1 MEEKLLQIEYS
12 MNLDEISDGF
22 KLFQRK
28 YQLRRTIL
36 FTIVYVIALILG
48 IDFLIRDLNNFY
60 GYVLVGLS
68 LGLIFYAWYK
78 PVLIRRKMI
87 STISSLAEE
96 TYISEFYKDKIKIT
110 TRILPEDEQNPQ
122 ENSETEENSDSEQN
136 TDAQENAES
145 DEKSDEKNG
154 GSEKADLID
163 NSSAEDTDAE
173 SQKEEDVVTT
183 LYFGSDYLDALENET
198 MFLLFVNKRLIYI
211 YPKRCLSDKEQ
222 DKLREILKEK
232 AILN

>member
-1 MEEKLLQIEYS
+1 MEEKLLQIKYN

-28 YQLRRTIL
+28 YQLKRTIL
-36 FTIVYVIALILG
+36 FTIVYVIAFILG
-48 IDFLIRDLNNFY
+48 VDFLIRDLNNFY
-60 GYVLVGLS
+60 GYILVGLS
-68 LGLIFYAWYK
+68 AGLIFYAWYK

-96 TYISEFYKDKIKIT
+96 TYISEFYRDKIKIT
-110 TRILPEDEQNPQ
+110 TQILTENAEKFDEISNSEENRSIAAQKNEQ
-122 ENSETEENSDSEQN
+122 SDAVVNNYGSRENSENNGDSTDNLDEEN
-136 TDAQENAES
+136 
-145 DEKSDEKNG
+145 K
-154 GSEKADLID
+154 
-163 NSSAEDTDAE
+163 
-173 SQKEEDVVTT
+173 KEEDVVTT
-183 LYFGSDYLDALENET
+183 FYFGSDYLDALENEY

>member
-48 IDFLIRDLNNFY
+48 IDFLIRDINNFY

-68 LGLIFYAWYK
+68 AGLIFYAWYK

-110 TRILPEDEQNPQ
+110 TRILPEDEANPE
-122 ENSETEENSDSEQN
+122 ENSE
-136 TDAQENAES
+136 AV
-145 DEKSDEKNG
+145 EKSD
-154 GSEKADLID
+154 
-163 NSSAEDTDAE
+163 AEQNFGEE

-183 LYFGSDYLDALENET
+183 LYFGSDYLDALENEN

-211 YPKRCLSDKEQ
+211 YPKRCLSDEEQ

>member
-28 YQLRRTIL
+28 YQLKRTIL

-48 IDFLIRDLNNFY
+48 IDFLIRDINNFY

-68 LGLIFYAWYK
+68 AGLIFYAWYK

-110 TRILPEDEQNPQ
+110 TRIMPEDEANPE
-122 ENSETEENSDSEQN
+122 ENSE
-136 TDAQENAES
+136 AV
-145 DEKSDEKNG
+145 EKSDAEQ
-154 GSEKADLID
+154 
-163 NSSAEDTDAE
+163 NSGEE

-183 LYFGSDYLDALENET
+183 LYFGSDYLDALENEN

-211 YPKRCLSDKEQ
+211 YPKRCLSDEEQ

>member
-68 LGLIFYAWYK
+68 AGLIFYAWYK

-110 TRILPEDEQNPQ
+110 TRIMPEDEANPD
-122 ENSETEENSDSEQN
+122 ENSEAVEKSDSEQN
-136 TDAQENAES
+136 YGE
-145 DEKSDEKNG
+145 
-154 GSEKADLID
+154 
-163 NSSAEDTDAE
+163 E

-183 LYFGSDYLDALENET
+183 LYFGSDYLDALENEN

-211 YPKRCLSDKEQ
+211 YPKRCLSDEEQ

>member
-1 MEEKLLQIEYS
+1 M
-12 MNLDEISDGF
+12 
-22 KLFQRK
+22 
-28 YQLRRTIL
+28 
-36 FTIVYVIALILG
+36 
-48 IDFLIRDLNNFY
+48 
-60 GYVLVGLS
+60 LVGLS
-68 LGLIFYAWYK
+68 AGLIFYAWYK

-110 TRILPEDEQNPQ
+110 TRIMPEDEANPE
-122 ENSETEENSDSEQN
+122 ENSE
-136 TDAQENAES
+136 AV
-145 DEKSDEKNG
+145 EKSD
-154 GSEKADLID
+154 
-163 NSSAEDTDAE
+163 AEQNYGEE

-183 LYFGSDYLDALENET
+183 LYFGSDYLDALENEN

-211 YPKRCLSDKEQ
+211 YPKRCLSDEEQ

>member
-48 IDFLIRDLNNFY
+48 IDFLIRDINNFY

-68 LGLIFYAWYK
+68 AGLIFYAWYK

-87 STISSLAEE
+87 STISSLTEE

-110 TRILPEDEQNPQ
+110 TRILPEDEANPE
-122 ENSETEENSDSEQN
+122 ENSE
-136 TDAQENAES
+136 AV
-145 DEKSDEKNG
+145 EKSD
-154 GSEKADLID
+154 
-163 NSSAEDTDAE
+163 AEQNFGEE

-183 LYFGSDYLDALENET
+183 LYFGSDYLDALENEN

-211 YPKRCLSDKEQ
+211 YPKRCLSDEEQ

>member
-28 YQLRRTIL
+28 YQLKRTIL

-48 IDFLIRDLNNFY
+48 IDFLIRDINNFY

-110 TRILPEDEQNPQ
+110 TRIMPEDEANPD
-122 ENSETEENSDSEQN
+122 ENSE
-136 TDAQENAES
+136 AV
-145 DEKSDEKNG
+145 EKSD
-154 GSEKADLID
+154 
-163 NSSAEDTDAE
+163 AEQNYGEE

-183 LYFGSDYLDALENET
+183 LYFGSDYLDALENEN

-211 YPKRCLSDKEQ
+211 YPKRCLSDEEQ

>member
-28 YQLRRTIL
+28 YQLKRTIL

-48 IDFLIRDLNNFY
+48 IDFLIRDINNFY

-68 LGLIFYAWYK
+68 AGLIFYAWYK

-110 TRILPEDEQNPQ
+110 TRIMPEDEANPE
-122 ENSETEENSDSEQN
+122 ENSE
-136 TDAQENAES
+136 AV
-145 DEKSDEKNG
+145 EKSD
-154 GSEKADLID
+154 
-163 NSSAEDTDAE
+163 AEQNYGEE
-173 SQKEEDVVTT
+173 SHKKEDIVTT
-183 LYFGSDYLDALENET
+183 LYFGSDYLDALENEN

-211 YPKRCLSDKEQ
+211 YPKRCLSDEEQ

>member
-22 KLFQRK
+22 KLFQKK

-48 IDFLIRDLNNFY
+48 IDFLIRDINNFY

-68 LGLIFYAWYK
+68 AGLIFYAWYK

-110 TRILPEDEQNPQ
+110 TRIMPEDEANPE
-122 ENSETEENSDSEQN
+122 ENSE
-136 TDAQENAES
+136 AV
-145 DEKSDEKNG
+145 EKSD
-154 GSEKADLID
+154 
-163 NSSAEDTDAE
+163 AEQNYGEE

-211 YPKRCLSDKEQ
+211 YPKRCLSDEEQ

>member
-1 MEEKLLQIEYS
+1 

-48 IDFLIRDLNNFY
+48 IDFLIRDINNFY

-110 TRILPEDEQNPQ
+110 TRILPEDEANPE
-122 ENSETEENSDSEQN
+122 ENSE
-136 TDAQENAES
+136 AV
-145 DEKSDEKNG
+145 EKSD
-154 GSEKADLID
+154 
-163 NSSAEDTDAE
+163 AEQNYGEE

-183 LYFGSDYLDALENET
+183 LYFGSDYLDALENEN

-211 YPKRCLSDKEQ
+211 YPKRCLSDEEQ

>member
-12 MNLDEISDGF
+12 MNLDELSDGF

-48 IDFLIRDLNNFY
+48 IDFLIRDINNFY

-68 LGLIFYAWYK
+68 AGLIFYAWYK

-110 TRILPEDEQNPQ
+110 TRILPEDEANPE
-122 ENSETEENSDSEQN
+122 ENSE
-136 TDAQENAES
+136 AV
-145 DEKSDEKNG
+145 EKSD
-154 GSEKADLID
+154 
-163 NSSAEDTDAE
+163 AEQNFGEE

-183 LYFGSDYLDALENET
+183 LYFGSDYLDALENEN

-211 YPKRCLSDKEQ
+211 YPKRCLSDEEQ

>member
-22 KLFQRK
+22 KLFQKK

-48 IDFLIRDLNNFY
+48 IDFLIRDINNFY

-68 LGLIFYAWYK
+68 AGLIFYAWYK

-110 TRILPEDEQNPQ
+110 TRIMPEDEANPE
-122 ENSETEENSDSEQN
+122 ENSE
-136 TDAQENAES
+136 AV
-145 DEKSDEKNG
+145 EKSD
-154 GSEKADLID
+154 
-163 NSSAEDTDAE
+163 AEQNYGEE
-173 SQKEEDVVTT
+173 SHKED
-183 LYFGSDYLDALENET
+183 
-198 MFLLFVNKRLIYI
+198 
-211 YPKRCLSDKEQ
+211 
-222 DKLREILKEK
+222 
-232 AILN
+232 

>member
-28 YQLRRTIL
+28 YQLKRTIL

-48 IDFLIRDLNNFY
+48 IDFLIRDINNFY

-110 TRILPEDEQNPQ
+110 TRILPEDEANPE
-122 ENSETEENSDSEQN
+122 ENSE
-136 TDAQENAES
+136 AV
-145 DEKSDEKNG
+145 EKSD
-154 GSEKADLID
+154 
-163 NSSAEDTDAE
+163 AEQNFGEE

-183 LYFGSDYLDALENET
+183 LYFGSDYLDALENEN

-211 YPKRCLSDKEQ
+211 YPKRCLSDEEQ

>member
-48 IDFLIRDLNNFY
+48 IDFLIRDINNFY

-68 LGLIFYAWYK
+68 AGLIFYAWYK

-110 TRILPEDEQNPQ
+110 TRIMPEDEANPE
-122 ENSETEENSDSEQN
+122 ENSE
-136 TDAQENAES
+136 AV
-145 DEKSDEKNG
+145 EKSD
-154 GSEKADLID
+154 
-163 NSSAEDTDAE
+163 AEQNYGEE

-183 LYFGSDYLDALENET
+183 LYFGSDYLDALENEN

-211 YPKRCLSDKEQ
+211 YPKRCLSDEEQ

>member
-48 IDFLIRDLNNFY
+48 IDFLIRDINNFY

-68 LGLIFYAWYK
+68 AGLIFYAWYK
-78 PVLIRRKMI
+78 PVLIRRKML

-110 TRILPEDEQNPQ
+110 TRIMPEDEANPE
-122 ENSETEENSDSEQN
+122 ENSE
-136 TDAQENAES
+136 AV
-145 DEKSDEKNG
+145 EKSD
-154 GSEKADLID
+154 
-163 NSSAEDTDAE
+163 AEQNYGEE

-183 LYFGSDYLDALENET
+183 LYFGSDYLDALENEN

-211 YPKRCLSDKEQ
+211 YPKRCLSDEEQ

>member
-48 IDFLIRDLNNFY
+48 IDFLIRDINNFY

-110 TRILPEDEQNPQ
+110 TRIMPEDEANPE
-122 ENSETEENSDSEQN
+122 ENSE
-136 TDAQENAES
+136 AV
-145 DEKSDEKNG
+145 EKSD
-154 GSEKADLID
+154 
-163 NSSAEDTDAE
+163 AEQNYGEE

-183 LYFGSDYLDALENET
+183 LYFGSDYLDALENEN

-211 YPKRCLSDKEQ
+211 YPKRCLSDEEQ

>member
-1 MEEKLLQIEYS
+1 MEERLLQIKYS
-12 MNLDEISDGF
+12 MNLDEISEGF

-28 YQLRRTIL
+28 YQLKRTIL
-36 FTIVYVIALILG
+36 FTIVYLIAFVLG
-48 IDFLIRDLNNFY
+48 VDFIIRDLNNFY

-78 PVLIRRKMI
+78 PVLIRKKMI

-96 TYISEFYKDKIKIT
+96 TYISEFYRDKIKIT
-110 TRILPEDEQNPQ
+110 TQILPE
-122 ENSETEENSDSEQN
+122 
-136 TDAQENAES
+136 ES
-145 DEKSDEKNG
+145 EKSDDTNTDNNSGNEN
-154 GSEKADLID
+154 EADE
-163 NSSAEDTDAE
+163 SE

-183 LYFGSDYLDALENET
+183 LYFGSDYLDALENEM

-211 YPKRCLSDKEQ
+211 YPKRCLSDEEQ

>member
-22 KLFQRK
+22 KLFQKK

-48 IDFLIRDLNNFY
+48 IDFLIRDINNFY

-110 TRILPEDEQNPQ
+110 TRILHEDEANSE
-122 ENSETEENSDSEQN
+122 ENSE
-136 TDAQENAES
+136 AV
-145 DEKSDEKNG
+145 EKSD
-154 GSEKADLID
+154 
-163 NSSAEDTDAE
+163 AEQNYGEE

-183 LYFGSDYLDALENET
+183 LYFGSDYLDALENEN

-211 YPKRCLSDKEQ
+211 YPKRCLSDEEQ